1 MAARKVDMT
10 NQEKQKAIE
19 AYDAWCEEHQ
29 VTLDGV
35 KEIRASRDAW
45 LGCWKY
51 LKEVQNGKR

>member
-1 MAARKVDMT
+1 MDK
-10 NQEKQKAIE
+10 NEKQKALE

-45 LGCWKY
+45 LGCWEY
-51 LKEVQNGKR
+51 LKEKQNGERC